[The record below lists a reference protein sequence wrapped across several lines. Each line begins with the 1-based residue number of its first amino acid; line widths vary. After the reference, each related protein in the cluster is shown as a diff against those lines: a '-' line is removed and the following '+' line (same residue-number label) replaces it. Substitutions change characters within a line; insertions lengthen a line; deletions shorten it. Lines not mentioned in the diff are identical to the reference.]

1 MPTLAVII
9 CSTRPGRIG
18 LPIATWFSSVAT
30 AKGTFDVELVD
41 LKAVDLPLFDEP
53 NHPMLADYTHDH
65 TKRWSAI
72 VGRADAFVFVVPEY
86 NHSFNAA
93 IKNAIDFLHVEWQH
107 KPVGFV
113 SYGGVSG
120 GTRAV
125 QALKPIC
132 AALRMVP
139 SVAAVILPFP
149 QAHLDEEGTFIGDDL
164 MAGAAN
170 GMLDE
175 LSRWTGALETL
186 RS

>member
-1 MPTLAVII
+1 MPTLAVIV

-18 LPIATWFSSVAT
+18 ASIAGWFSAVAT
-30 AKGTFDVELVD
+30 AQGSFDVELVD
-41 LKAVDLPLFDEP
+41 LAEVALPLFDEP
-53 NHPMLADYTHDH
+53 NHPMLADYVHDH

-72 VGRADAFVFVVPEY
+72 IDRADAIVFVTPEY

-93 IKNAIDFLHVEWQH
+93 TKNAIDFLHKEWQH

-120 GTRAV
+120 GTRAI

-139 SVAAVILPFP
+139 AVAAVILPFP
-149 QAHLDEEGTFIGDDL
+149 FAHIDDEGTFVGDDA

-175 LSRWTGALETL
+175 LARWTEAMAPL

>member
-18 LPIATWFSSVAT
+18 APIANWFASVAAT
-30 AKGTFDVELVD
+30 KGGFDVDLVD
-41 LKAVDLPLFDEP
+41 LKTVDLPLFDEP
-53 NHPMLADYTHDH
+53 NHPMLADYVHDH

-72 VGRADAFVFVVPEY
+72 VSRADAVVFVTPEY

-93 IKNAIDFLHVEWQH
+93 TKNAIDFLHNEWQH

-139 SVAAVILPFP
+139 AVSAVILPFP
-149 QAHLDEEGTFIGDDL
+149 FAHVDDDGTFNGDEA
-164 MAGAAN
+164 MAGAAS

-175 LSRWTGALETL
+175 LARWTETL
-186 RS
+186 RPLRA

>member
-18 LPIATWFSSVAT
+18 APIANWFSAIAT
-30 AKGTFDVELVD
+30 ARGGFDVELVD

-53 NHPMLADYTHDH
+53 NHPMLSDYEHEH

-72 VGRADAFVFVVPEY
+72 VARADAFVLVTPEY

-93 IKNAIDFLHVEWQH
+93 TKNAIDYLHHEWQH

-139 SVAAVILPFP
+139 AVAAVILPFP
-149 QAHLDEEGTFIGDDL
+149 FSHVDDGGAFVGDEP
-164 MAGAAN
+164 MAAAAN
-170 GMLDE
+170 VMLDE
-175 LSRWTGALETL
+175 LARWTETL
-186 RS
+186 RPLRG